1 MGFRVVLETIS
12 RELRINIE
20 DFTDDIVATFVLLH
34 EIGHT
39 IGSQGKNLEEI
50 TQRIKE
56 EKSMLP
62 ELRSKPTKDE
72 LLKHAKMYRNP
83 PYLRGNRL

>member
-1 MGFRVVLETIS
+1 M
-12 RELRINIE
+12 
-20 DFTDDIVATFVLLH
+20 ATNVLLH

-50 TQRIKE
+50 MQRIKE

-62 ELRSKPTKDE
+62 ELRSKPTKEE
-72 LLKHAKMYRNP
+72 LLKHAKMYRNLP
-83 PYLRGNRL
+83 SEKAADEFAARFIDDHLQELFPDLRGNRL